1 MSSPEGR
8 GTTSGR
14 GRLAVQ
20 SATSRLLPPPPLK
33 VSKVEEGF
41 SRTDAPRPWDFLRLA
56 HSGPS
61 LGSLVHP
68 LLSRCGVEGSGAF
81 RAAAAATAF
90 ASSSHPEDQTLP
102 ECGELGEALTCLPAR
117 SLSILPGED
126 RCESR
131 RNQPGRV
138 RRPGGHA
145 SRRRTG
151 AGAACARA
159 PRASPT
165 SSARP
170 ASDKLPKLGASQS

>member
-81 RAAAAATAF
+81 RAAAAATVF

-126 RCESR
+126 RFRESP
-131 RNQPGRV
+131 QPAWESAAPGRTREPQAHRGGGGV
-138 RRPGGHA
+138 CPG
-145 SRRRTG
+145 TP
-151 AGAACARA
+151 CQ
-159 PRASPT
+159 P
-165 SSARP
+165 
-170 ASDKLPKLGASQS
+170 DE